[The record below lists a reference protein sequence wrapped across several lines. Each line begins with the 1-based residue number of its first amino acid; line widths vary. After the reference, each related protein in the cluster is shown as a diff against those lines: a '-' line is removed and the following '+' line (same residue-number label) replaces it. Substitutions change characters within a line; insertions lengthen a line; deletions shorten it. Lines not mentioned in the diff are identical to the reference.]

1 MSWPLFPS
9 LAIEN
14 SVQISSM
21 MNATAGQPYTLICTV
36 SSARPSEIN
45 WIDPNGVACP
55 LNGPDMYVS
64 HSGRIGQISTLELN
78 FNSIRTS
85 QSGVYKCISNII
97 VPLSKAEDSYL
108 VEVQSKSPNAQRV
121 MWHLLCI

>member
-1 MSWPLFPS
+1 MD
-9 LAIEN
+9 
-14 SVQISSM
+14 
-21 MNATAGQPYTLICTV
+21 ATAGQPYTLICTV

-45 WIDPNGVACP
+45 WIDPNGVPCP
-55 LNGPDMYVS
+55 LNGPDVYVS
-64 HSGRIGQISTLELN
+64 HGYSLGQISTLELN

-108 VEVQSKSPNAQRV
+108 VEVQSKSIFTRRSMLYPA
-121 MWHLLCI
+121 